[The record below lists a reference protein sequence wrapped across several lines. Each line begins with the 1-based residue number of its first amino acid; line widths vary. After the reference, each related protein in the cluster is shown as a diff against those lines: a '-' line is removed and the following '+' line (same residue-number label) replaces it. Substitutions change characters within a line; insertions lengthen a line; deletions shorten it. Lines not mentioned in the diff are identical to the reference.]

1 MPKKHQKLTEREKAI
16 IDTLA
21 GKVPIDAIQAL
32 TGRPI
37 TTIRSRARSR
47 GKSLE
52 YFGKGGNATTG
63 RKRNDLKTIS
73 RAKELLNQ
81 GLRHVEVRHATG
93 LASGV
98 ISRIASGDIHKDVAP
113 ALIKP
118 EDENE
123 QLLNKVFS

>member
-21 GKVPIDAIQAL
+21 GKVPIDVIQAL

-37 TTIRSRARSR
+37 TTIRSRARSKGR
-47 GKSLE
+47 SLS
-52 YFGKGGNATTG
+52 YFGKGGDATTG
-63 RKRNDLKTIS
+63 RKRHDLEVIS
-73 RAKELLNQ
+73 RAKTLLNK
-81 GLRHVEVRHATG
+81 GWRAVDVRKETG

-98 ISRIASGDIHKDVAP
+98 ISCIVHGKIHKDVPP

-118 EDENE
+118 ENKTDK
-123 QLLNKVFS
+123 LLNKVFL